1 MIFFIKNYR
10 VEKCR
15 TTSQRFR
22 FRREQCIKNLE
33 VIKNNIKNF
42 ENISRNKFRKV
53 VETETNKILDE
64 LSCIKVSKILNLKG
78 IYDYS
83 VQDEIM

>member
-1 MIFFIKNYR
+1 M
-10 VEKCR
+10 
-15 TTSQRFR
+15 
-22 FRREQCIKNLE
+22 KNLE

-53 VETETNKILDE
+53 VETETNKILE
-64 LSCIKVSKILNLKG
+64 ESSCIKASKILNLKG

-83 VQDEIM
+83 IQDEIM